1 MTITMQEKQPKSSMK
16 RRFGATKESQ
26 LSQHTRKVRVATE
39 EKEEKEGIEETEE
52 IEEIGREAPAQ
63 RVRALCAKRQ
73 VIGKHHLKEGAQEI
87 RCEDSGFTISSKIN
101 FMTFKEEA

>member
-1 MTITMQEKQPKSSMK
+1 MTIIMQEKQPKSSMK

-39 EKEEKEGIEETEE
+39 EKEGIEE
-52 IEEIGREAPAQ
+52 IEEIGREVPAQ

-87 RCEDSGFTISSKIN
+87 RCEDIDFTINSKFN